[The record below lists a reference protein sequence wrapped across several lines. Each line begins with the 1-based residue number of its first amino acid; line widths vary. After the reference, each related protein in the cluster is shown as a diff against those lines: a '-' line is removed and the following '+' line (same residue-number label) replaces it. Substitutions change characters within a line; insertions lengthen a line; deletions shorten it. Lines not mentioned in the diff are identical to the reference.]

1 MAWRLNWMMSL
12 VTKYDY
18 KSNDTGNS
26 RNGHSS
32 RSLRTSFEE
41 AAVSPPRNR
50 KVEFEPQ
57 VLKKN

>member
-1 MAWRLNWMMSL
+1 MMSL